1 MNSVQKLYS
10 ISLKETKNILGIMS
24 GTSLDGLDIAL
35 CRIKGFGVNTK
46 IQVERFTS
54 IPYDNDIKA
63 KIKTVFAQ
71 QQVSLEHLTLL
82 HNFLGNL
89 FATWILQSL
98 ADWQISPSEID
109 CIASHG
115 QTIFHAPKRLHQ
127 KQAYGNATLQIAD
140 ADQIAVKTG
149 IITFSD
155 FRQKHIAAGAEGA
168 PLVVYGDYLLFSD
181 AQEDRV
187 LLNVGGIA
195 NFTFLP
201 KTKNP
206 EEVFATDVGAGN
218 TLLDYFTQK
227 FYNQPFDN
235 QGILARSGVLNQ
247 HLLDKMLDLD
257 FFRQAFPK
265 STGQETFSVA
275 WIENILHHH
284 FPDISPQ
291 DLLCTLTH
299 FTAQGIFQALERL
312 QISKASVYV
321 SGGGSKNTFL
331 VDLLREN
338 LTVRDFEVLG
348 ISADAKEAVLFA
360 LLANETLSG
369 SRFALGKGQ
378 YLNPAVCMGKISL
391 PF

>member
-1 MNSVQKLYS
+1 MNYLQKLYN
-10 ISLKETKNILGIMS
+10 ISQKQTKNLIGLMS

-35 CRIKGFGVNTK
+35 CEIEGFGLKTK
-46 IQVERFTS
+46 IKVKKFVS
-54 IPYDNDIKA
+54 IPYDTSLKHKIKA
-63 KIKTVFAQ
+63 VFAQ
-71 QQVSLEHLTLL
+71 KQVNLEHLTLL
-82 HNFLGNL
+82 HNFLGNY
-89 FATWILQSL
+89 FAQLILESL
-98 ADWQISPSEID
+98 EVWQISASEID

-127 KQAYGNATLQIAD
+127 QENYGNATLQIAD

-149 IITFSD
+149 IITISD

-195 NFTFLP
+195 NFTFLSKTQDP
-201 KTKNP
+201 K
-206 EEVFATDVGAGN
+206 EVFATDVGTGN

-235 QGILARSGVLNQ
+235 QGTLAKSGTLNQ
-247 HLLDKMLDLD
+247 GLIDKILDLD
-257 FFRQAFPK
+257 FFEQSFPK
-265 STGQETFSVA
+265 STGQETFSIA
-275 WIENILHHH
+275 WIEKILENDFPNIL
-284 FPDISPQ
+284 PQ

-299 FTAQGIFQALERL
+299 FTAEGIFKALDKL
-312 QISKASVYV
+312 QISKSSVYI
-321 SGGGSKNTFL
+321 SGGGSKNSFL
-331 VDLLREN
+331 VELLGEK
-338 LTVRDFEVLG
+338 LTIQDFEVLG
-348 ISADAKEAVLFA
+348 ISADSKEAVLFA

-369 SRFALGKGQ
+369 SSFELGKGQ